1 MAPTILPARLKGALH
16 TGTTRPI
23 PTFGVRSVGA
33 IRMPLGR
40 QGGQGRIDGTTKLKG
55 VTSNIP
61 VSAIVRLYRDFD
73 GALMATTVSDAVTG
87 AYSFTGLDERHQ
99 YTPLAIDITASYR
112 AVVADRVPTTHM
124 T

>member
-16 TGTTRPI
+16 TGTPRPI

-61 VSAIVRLYRDFD
+61 VRAVVRLYRDFD
-73 GALMATTVSDAVTG
+73 GALMATTISDETTG
-87 AYSFTGLDERHQ
+87 AYSFVGLDERHQ
-99 YTPLAIDITASYR
+99 YTPLAIDATAIYR
-112 AVVADRVPTTHM
+112 AVVADRVPTVHM

>member
-1 MAPTILPARLKGALH
+1 MAGTHTTLALKGVLH
-16 TGTTRPI
+16 TGSPYPR
-23 PTFGVRSVGA
+23 PTFGTKAKGA

-55 VTSNIP
+55 ATSNIP
-61 VSAIVRLYRDFD
+61 VGATVRLYRDFD
-73 GALMATTVSDAVTG
+73 GAFMAQTVSDPATG
-87 AYSFTGLDERHQ
+87 AFSFVGLDERHQ